1 MAYRLIFTNSFK
13 KDLKRC
19 EKRGLPMVK
28 IFEAIKI
35 LTENGE
41 LPAEYKPHK
50 LSGKRQGQWECHING
65 RSSDWLMIWEQN
77 DVDLIM
83 IMVNTGSHS
92 DIF

>member
-50 LSGKRQGQWECHING
+50 LSGKRQANG
-65 RSSDWLMIWEQN
+65 NAISTDGPA
-77 DVDLIM
+77 
-83 IMVNTGSHS
+83 TGSWFGNRTMS
-92 DIF
+92 T